1 MLFAKKV
8 VLIPILVLALS
19 VVTCNLGPCSYS
31 FSTSSSSPTPARP
44 AEGQEAV
51 PTQGE
56 PTELSTPRPTV
67 ALPTRLSTPK
77 PTPTLKEEPTEV
89 VPTETP
95 PEAPTS
101 IEVIETT
108 PPDGAADVDA
118 ATTEIIVV
126 FSAAVK
132 QNSWSFVATDKGTF
146 PDVKGDPTF
155 QDNQTCTLTV
165 ALKPGVTYSVG
176 VNSATKKG
184 FKSAADEKVTVTP
197 YVLTFTTAGR

>member
-1 MLFAKKV
+1 MIHAQKV
-8 VLIPILVLALS
+8 VLIPMLVLALS
-19 VVTCNLGPCSYS
+19 AVTCNLGPCSYS

-44 AEGQEAV
+44 AEGQEVV
-51 PTQGE
+51 PTQGK
-56 PTELSTPRPTV
+56 PTELPAARPTV
-67 ALPTRLSTPK
+67 ALPTRPSTPK

-89 VPTETP
+89 VPTE
-95 PEAPTS
+95 APTS
-101 IEVIETT
+101 IEVIETI

-126 FSAAVK
+126 FSAPVK

-155 QDNQTCTLTV
+155 QDSQTCILTV

-176 VNSATKKG
+176 VNSATKRG

-197 YVLTFTTAGR
+197 YVLTFKTAGR